1 MGLNPHTELQGFVG
15 FLVLFL
21 LLHLFLNVC
30 LRELSTLIHSYL
42 CFPIQSVQSLSCVQL
57 FATPWTAA
65 HQASLSITNFRS
77 LPKPMSIES
86 VMPSNHLILCR
97 PLVLLTS
104 IFASIRVF
112 SNESA
117 YFWEKKLLNTWP
129 LFLLTCCFWL
139 CLYYLFSLR

>member
-57 FATPWTAA
+57 FATPWIVAYQDPLSMGFSRQEYRNGLPFPSPGDPPDSEIKPA
-65 HQASLSITNFRS
+65 SSAWQADS
-77 LPKPMSIES
+77 LPLSHQGDPQGLST
-86 VMPSNHLILCR
+86 
-97 PLVLLTS
+97 VLNKWRT
-104 IFASIRVF
+104 
-112 SNESA
+112 
-117 YFWEKKLLNTWP
+117 
-129 LFLLTCCFWL
+129 
-139 CLYYLFSLR
+139 

>member
-97 PLVLLTS
+97 PLLLLTS

-117 YFWEKKLLNTWP
+117 YFGEKKIVKHMTIISPNLL
-129 LFLLTCCFWL
+129 LLT
-139 CLYYLFSLR
+139 LFILSF

>member
-117 YFWEKKLLNTWP
+117 YFGEKKIVKHMTIISPNLL
-129 LFLLTCCFWL
+129 LLT
-139 CLYYLFSLR
+139 LFILSF